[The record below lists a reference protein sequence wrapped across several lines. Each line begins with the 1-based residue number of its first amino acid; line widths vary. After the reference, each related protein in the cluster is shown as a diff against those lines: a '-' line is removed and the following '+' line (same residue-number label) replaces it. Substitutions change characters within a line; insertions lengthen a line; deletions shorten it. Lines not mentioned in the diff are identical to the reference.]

1 MLRFFKGDFSS
12 TLFKKIGIKCA
23 KAHLIKKKV
32 LLLSSLSAFH
42 LLSVLASEMNM
53 RRAAERLF
61 VSQPALSQR
70 LQTIES
76 EWGIKLF
83 NRSPKG
89 LSLTPAGELVI
100 GFVNEVLIKEEKVK
114 ESIDAM
120 NSEVY
125 GTLKIAV
132 ASIVGQNW
140 LPQVLKKF
148 VQRYPHAKISLITG
162 WSSEI
167 LKSLYE
173 DQVHVG
179 IIRGTPDWKGKKVH
193 LFEDA
198 LYLVDT
204 EISSPEQVLE
214 TDRPFI
220 QFKSDSNYY
229 QEIQDWWHRQFQT
242 VPKRTIVVD
251 QIETCKQMAFN
262 GIGYAI
268 LPAITLHGGERD
280 IFKIPL
286 LDEQGQPLKRDTWL
300 LGYESAF
307 QLKQVQAFVNIV
319 KEHIRDEEQH

>member
-1 MLRFFKGDFSS
+1 MAFSEYQ
-12 TLFKKIGIKCA
+12 
-23 KAHLIKKKV
+23 
-32 LLLSSLSAFH
+32 
-42 LLSVLASEMNM
+42 LLSVLAQEMNM
-53 RRAAERLF
+53 RKAAERLF

-70 LQTIES
+70 LQTIEK

-83 NRSPKG
+83 VRSQKG
-89 LSLTPAGELVI
+89 LSLTPAGEAVVR
-100 GFVNEVLIKEEKVK
+100 FANEVLEKEEKVR
-114 ESIDAM
+114 EEIQAL

-125 GTLKIAV
+125 GTLRIAC

-140 LPQVLKKF
+140 LPQVLKRF
-148 VQRYPHAKISLITG
+148 VNRYPHAKISLVTG

-167 LKSLYE
+167 LKSLY
-173 DQVHVG
+173 DDHVHIG
-179 IIRGTPDWKGKKVH
+179 IVRGNSDWKGVKKH
-193 LFEDA
+193 LFTDK

-204 EISSPEQVLE
+204 EMNRLEQVME

-268 LPAITLHGGERD
+268 LPAITIQQKENS
-280 IFKIPL
+280 IYKIPL
-286 LDEQGQPLKRDTWL
+286 LDENNQPIERDTWL
-300 LGYESAF
+300 LGYETAF
-307 QLKQVQAFVNIV
+307 QLKQVQAFVELV
-319 KEHIRDEEQH
+319 EEFIEESNHYNL